1 MTHLIGGHPLDNN
14 YKGPQYEFYPPTP
27 SHIPPQA
34 KTSGKAITS
43 LILGI
48 ISLITLPIGGI
59 IVLGIVGLISGI
71 LAIVF
76 SSLSFKEIKRVQ
88 ARGRGM
94 AIAGLVCGIV
104 STSVNVL
111 AFVISFVIGFM
122 SAINNV

>member
-1 MTHLIGGHPLDNN
+1 MDNN
-14 YKGPQYEFYPPTP
+14 YKEPQYGFSPLTQSYV
-27 SHIPPQA
+27 PPQA

-48 ISLITLPIGGI
+48 ISLITLPLGGI
-59 IVLGIVGLISGI
+59 IVLGIVGFFSGI
-71 LAIVF
+71 VAIVF

-88 ARGRGM
+88 VRGRGM

-104 STSVNVL
+104 ATTLNVL

-122 SAINNV
+122 NAMNNV

>member
-1 MTHLIGGHPLDNN
+1 MDNN
-14 YKGPQYEFYPPTP
+14 YKEPQYGFSPQPQSYV
-27 SHIPPQA
+27 PPQA

-59 IVLGIVGLISGI
+59 IVLGIVGLFSGI

-88 ARGRGM
+88 VRGRGM

-122 SAINNV
+122 NAMNNV

>member
-1 MTHLIGGHPLDNN
+1 M
-14 YKGPQYEFYPPTP
+14 
-27 SHIPPQA
+27 
-34 KTSGKAITS
+34 
-43 LILGI
+43 
-48 ISLITLPIGGI
+48 PIGGI